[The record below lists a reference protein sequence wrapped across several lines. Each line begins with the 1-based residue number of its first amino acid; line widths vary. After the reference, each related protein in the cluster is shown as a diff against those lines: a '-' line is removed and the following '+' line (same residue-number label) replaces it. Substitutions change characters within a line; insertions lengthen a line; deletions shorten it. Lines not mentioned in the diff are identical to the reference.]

1 MAEPD
6 EVVLEADLG
15 PRRAQCGR
23 LGQHHPGAQRVVGH
37 GHQMHRNAAPAC
49 QFRRD
54 GAQWS
59 AVAQAARP
67 EEMGG
72 QIAVAQAEPV
82 VPSEPPQLVHD
93 RPALAGHAPTGLAV
107 VHAGQGVGDGVEVG
121 ADGKAVQLHVVADI
135 DDRGNGVGRYDAD
148 QTCEHSSGPDAA
160 AQGHQHVVSIGA
172 PGGGPFPPPLVPS
185 PPAMPVRIPSDQ
197 HETVVSVLREAARV
211 NGDVEAYVEPDVG
224 GGRRRLTFAEWDR
237 AADGVA
243 GHLAR
248 LGVAK
253 GDVVCLLLPSSIDYA
268 VLYGGLLRLGA
279 ITSGI
284 NPRMGAGEVASI
296 LDRAAPVLLVVD
308 PEAGGR
314 LDAGTTAVVTRAETR
329 HWWDEQGPDHV
340 PQLASSDPV
349 AVVWTSGTTGRPK
362 GALFD
367 HANLA
372 AVARGTDVLSHP
384 GDRRLSPLPFAHVG
398 YMTRAWDEIGNAVT
412 TIITPTPWRADEA
425 IRVMA
430 DEGVTVAQG
439 VPTQWALMLASDALA
454 AGRPRRAACRR
465 DGRGAHDRRSMVAEV
480 RRRFGVPVVV
490 RYTSTE
496 SSLGTGTTLT
506 STDEEVAT
514 TVGRPVAGVELAI
527 VDDEGDPAPA
537 GTVGRVLLRSRRRHA
552 WLLGSRPGPRSVA
565 GGPGGRHGHRG
576 VLGPDGWLT
585 TGDFGRLTP
594 EGNLQ
599 LSGRA
604 HERYIR
610 GGYNVYPAEV
620 EEALSSHPAVA
631 RVAVVGVPDD
641 VLGEVGVAVVV
652 AVAGEPPDLASLRA
666 HCARVL
672 SDYKAP
678 DALVLVDELPLT
690 PMMKVDPVRLAA
702 LAADGAEERRLA
714 LERSRRTDAGVLGNG
729 PTGEEDEKERA

>member
-1 MAEPD
+1 
-6 EVVLEADLG
+6 
-15 PRRAQCGR
+15 
-23 LGQHHPGAQRVVGH
+23 
-37 GHQMHRNAAPAC
+37 
-49 QFRRD
+49 
-54 GAQWS
+54 
-59 AVAQAARP
+59 
-67 EEMGG
+67 
-72 QIAVAQAEPV
+72 
-82 VPSEPPQLVHD
+82 
-93 RPALAGHAPTGLAV
+93 
-107 VHAGQGVGDGVEVG
+107 
-121 ADGKAVQLHVVADI
+121 
-135 DDRGNGVGRYDAD
+135 
-148 QTCEHSSGPDAA
+148 
-160 AQGHQHVVSIGA
+160 
-172 PGGGPFPPPLVPS
+172 
-185 PPAMPVRIPSDQ
+185 MPVRIPSDQ
-197 HETVVSVLREAARV
+197 HETVVSVLREAAHV
-211 NGDVEAYVEPDVG
+211 NGAVEAYVEPG
-224 GGRRRLTFAEWDR
+224 GEGGRQSLTFAEWDR

-243 GHLAR
+243 GHLSR

-253 GDVVCLLLPSSIDYA
+253 GDVVALLLPSCIDYA
-268 VLYGGLLRLGA
+268 VLYAGLLRLGA

-296 LDRAAPVLLVVD
+296 LERAAPVLLVLD
-308 PEAGGR
+308 P
-314 LDAGTTAVVTRAETR
+314 GTEVTPEPGTVPVVTRAEART
-329 HWWDEQGPDHV
+329 WWGEEKPAAR
-340 PQLASSDPV
+340 PALTASDPV

-362 GALFD
+362 GAVFD

-412 TIITPTPWRADEA
+412 TIITPTPWRADDA

-439 VPTQWALMLASDALA
+439 VPTQWALMLASTELPRSDLGALRVAGTGA
-454 AGRPRRAACRR
+454 ARMTA
-465 DGRGAHDRRSMVAEV
+465 SMVAEV

-506 STDEEVAT
+506 SSDEEVAT

-527 VDDEGDPAPA
+527 VDDAGDPVPA
-537 GTVGRVLLRSRRRHA
+537 GSVGRVLLRSAAAMRGYWGR
-552 WLLGSRPGPRSVA
+552 GPGRGRSVGELIDA
-565 GGPGGRHGHRG
+565 TATAA
-576 VLGPDGWLT
+576 VLAPDGWLT

-631 RVAVVGVPDD
+631 RVAVVGVADE

-652 AVAGEPPDLASLRA
+652 AAEGAQPELGPLRA
-666 HCARVL
+666 HCAREL

-678 DALVLVDELPLT
+678 DALVVVDELPLT

-702 LAADGAEERRLA
+702 LATRGAEERQRRLA
-714 LERSRRTDAGVLGNG
+714 QSRHPSPGVLGSG
-729 PTGEEDEKERA
+729 PTGEDEKERA

>member
-1 MAEPD
+1 
-6 EVVLEADLG
+6 
-15 PRRAQCGR
+15 
-23 LGQHHPGAQRVVGH
+23 
-37 GHQMHRNAAPAC
+37 
-49 QFRRD
+49 
-54 GAQWS
+54 
-59 AVAQAARP
+59 
-67 EEMGG
+67 
-72 QIAVAQAEPV
+72 
-82 VPSEPPQLVHD
+82 
-93 RPALAGHAPTGLAV
+93 
-107 VHAGQGVGDGVEVG
+107 
-121 ADGKAVQLHVVADI
+121 
-135 DDRGNGVGRYDAD
+135 
-148 QTCEHSSGPDAA
+148 
-160 AQGHQHVVSIGA
+160 
-172 PGGGPFPPPLVPS
+172 
-185 PPAMPVRIPSDQ
+185 MPVRIPSDQ
-197 HETVVSVLREAARV
+197 HETVVSVLREAGQV

-224 GGRRRLTFAEWDR
+224 AGRRSLTFAEWDR

-284 NPRMGAGEVASI
+284 NPRMGAREVASI
-296 LDRAAPVLLVVD
+296 VDRAAPVLMVVD
-308 PEAGGR
+308 PESGGHF
-314 LDAGTTAVVTRAETR
+314 DAGTTAVVARAETR
-329 HWWDEQGPDHV
+329 RWWDEQGPDSV

-425 IRVMA
+425 VRVMA
-430 DEGVTVAQG
+430 DEQVTVAQG
-439 VPTQWALMLASDALA
+439 VPTQWALMLTSDALVQSDLRSLRVAGTGA
-454 AGRPRRAACRR
+454 ARMTA
-465 DGRGAHDRRSMVAEV
+465 SMVAEV
-480 RRRFGVPVVV
+480 RSRFGVPVVV

-506 STDEEVAT
+506 STDGEVAT

-527 VDDEGDPAPA
+527 VDDEGRPVTA
-537 GTVGRVLLRSRRRHA
+537 GTVGRVLLRSAAAMRGYWGR
-552 WLLGSRPGPRSVA
+552 
-565 GGPGGRHGHRG
+565 GPGRGRTVAELMDATATAV
-576 VLGPDGWLT
+576 VLGTDGWLT

-620 EEALSSHPAVA
+620 EEILSSHPAVA
-631 RVAVVGVPDD
+631 RAAVVGVPDD
-641 VLGEVGVAVVV
+641 VLGEVGVAIVVP
-652 AVAGEPPDLASLRA
+652 AGEDPPDLASLRA
-666 HCARVL
+666 HSARAL

-702 LAADGAEERRLA
+702 LAAHGAEERRRG
-714 LERSRRTDAGVLGNG
+714 LERSRRPGAGVLGNG

>member
-1 MAEPD
+1 
-6 EVVLEADLG
+6 
-15 PRRAQCGR
+15 
-23 LGQHHPGAQRVVGH
+23 
-37 GHQMHRNAAPAC
+37 
-49 QFRRD
+49 
-54 GAQWS
+54 
-59 AVAQAARP
+59 
-67 EEMGG
+67 
-72 QIAVAQAEPV
+72 
-82 VPSEPPQLVHD
+82 
-93 RPALAGHAPTGLAV
+93 
-107 VHAGQGVGDGVEVG
+107 
-121 ADGKAVQLHVVADI
+121 
-135 DDRGNGVGRYDAD
+135 
-148 QTCEHSSGPDAA
+148 
-160 AQGHQHVVSIGA
+160 
-172 PGGGPFPPPLVPS
+172 
-185 PPAMPVRIPSDQ
+185 MPVRIPSDQ

-211 NGDVEAYVEPDVG
+211 NGDVEAYVEPG
-224 GGRRRLTFAEWDR
+224 GEGGRRSLTFAQWDR

-243 GHLAR
+243 GHLSR

-284 NPRMGAGEVASI
+284 NPRMGAREVASI
-296 LDRAAPVLLVVD
+296 VDRAAPVLLVVD
-308 PEAGGR
+308 PESG
-314 LDAGTTAVVTRAETR
+314 LSPDAGTAQVVSRAETR
-329 HWWDEQGPDHV
+329 TWWDEEGPETW
-340 PQLASSDPV
+340 PALGASDPV

-362 GALFD
+362 GAVFD

-372 AVARGTDVLSHP
+372 AVARGTDVLSQP

-412 TIITPTPWRADEA
+412 TVITPTPWRADEA

-439 VPTQWALMLASDALA
+439 VPTQWALMLASDELPVADLGALRVAGTGA
-454 AGRPRRAACRR
+454 ARMTAA
-465 DGRGAHDRRSMVAEV
+465 MVSDV

-527 VDDEGDPAPA
+527 VDDDGAPVDA
-537 GTVGRVLLRSRRRHA
+537 GTVGRVLLRSAAAMRGY
-552 WLLGSRPGPRSVA
+552 WGQGPGRGRSVTELLDSTA
-565 GGPGGRHGHRG
+565 TAT
-576 VLGPDGWLT
+576 VLAADGWLT

-620 EEALSSHPAVA
+620 EESLSSHPEVA
-631 RVAVVGVPDD
+631 RAAVVGVPDD

-652 AVAGEPPDLASLRA
+652 AVAGTRPDLAGLRA
-666 HCARVL
+666 HCASAL

-690 PMMKVDPVRLAA
+690 PMMKVDPLRLAD
-702 LAADGAEERRLA
+702 LAAEGAAERRRGLA
-714 LERSRRTDAGVLGNG
+714 RSRRADAGVLGSG
-729 PTGEEDEKERA
+729 PTGAADEKESHEPHDTSR

>member
-1 MAEPD
+1 M
-6 EVVLEADLG
+6 
-15 PRRAQCGR
+15 
-23 LGQHHPGAQRVVGH
+23 
-37 GHQMHRNAAPAC
+37 
-49 QFRRD
+49 
-54 GAQWS
+54 
-59 AVAQAARP
+59 
-67 EEMGG
+67 
-72 QIAVAQAEPV
+72 
-82 VPSEPPQLVHD
+82 
-93 RPALAGHAPTGLAV
+93 
-107 VHAGQGVGDGVEVG
+107 
-121 ADGKAVQLHVVADI
+121 
-135 DDRGNGVGRYDAD
+135 
-148 QTCEHSSGPDAA
+148 
-160 AQGHQHVVSIGA
+160 
-172 PGGGPFPPPLVPS
+172 
-185 PPAMPVRIPSDQ
+185 
-197 HETVVSVLREAARV
+197 SVLREAARV
-211 NGDVEAYVEPDVG
+211 NGDVEAYVELDG
-224 GGRRRLTFAEWDR
+224 EGGRRSLTFAEWDR
-237 AADGVA
+237 ASDGVA
-243 GHLAR
+243 GHLSR

-296 LDRAAPVLLVVD
+296 VDRAAPVLLVVD
-308 PEAGGR
+308 PGTGLR
-314 LDAGTTAVVTRAETR
+314 PDAGAADVVTRAEAR
-329 HWWDEQGPDHV
+329 SWWGEPSPDAW
-340 PQLASSDPV
+340 PQLGSSDPV
-349 AVVWTSGTTGRPK
+349 AVVWTSGTTGQPK

-372 AVARGTDVLSHP
+372 AAARGTDVLSQP
-384 GDRRLSPLPFAHVG
+384 GDRRLSPVPFAHVG

-412 TIITPTPWRADEA
+412 TIITPSPWRADEA
-425 IRVMA
+425 VRVMA
-430 DEGVTVAQG
+430 DEGVTVGQG
-439 VPTQWALMLASDALA
+439 VPTQWALMLASAELPQADLGTLRVA
-454 AGRPRRAACRR
+454 ATGAARMT
-465 DGRGAHDRRSMVAEV
+465 ASMVAEV

-527 VDDEGDPAPA
+527 VDDGGDPVPD
-537 GTVGRVLLRSRRRHA
+537 GSVGRVLLRSAAAMRGYWGR
-552 WLLGSRPGPRSVA
+552 GPGRGRSVMELVDA
-565 GGPGGRHGHRG
+565 TATAV

-620 EEALSSHPAVA
+620 EETLSSHPSVA
-631 RVAVVGVPDD
+631 RAAVVGVPDD

-652 AVAGEPPDLASLRA
+652 AAGEQPDLASLRA
-666 HCARVL
+666 HCAREL

-678 DALVLVDELPLT
+678 DALVVVDELPLT
-690 PMMKVDPVRLAA
+690 PMMKVDPARLAA
-702 LAADGAEERRLA
+702 LAARGAEERQLRLA
-714 LERSRRTDAGVLGNG
+714 RSRRPGAGVLGSG